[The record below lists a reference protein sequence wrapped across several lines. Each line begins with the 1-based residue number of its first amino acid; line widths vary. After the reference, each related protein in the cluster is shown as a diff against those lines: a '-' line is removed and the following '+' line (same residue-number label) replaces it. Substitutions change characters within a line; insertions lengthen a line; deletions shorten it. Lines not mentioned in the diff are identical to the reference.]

1 MATYADFF
9 TPNLFFVTQ
18 RAMGNEVVLG
28 NAIMVRLVHAALQW
42 VGQRHAFQV
51 VGYVF
56 LPAHLHLLI
65 ELTGATRLDQI
76 MQGVSEQF
84 HREYQQLL
92 GMPEETLLWESHY
105 SAQRVPD
112 SATFA
117 NQLDYIHYNPVQHG
131 YVAQPEAWPYSSYHT
146 WVARGLY
153 VAQWGWTLPANLRS
167 NTTPKGFR

>member
-28 NAIMVRLVHAALQW
+28 NAIMVRLVQSALQW
-42 VGQRHAFQV
+42 VGQRHPFEV

-65 ELTGATRLDQI
+65 EPTGATRVDQI
-76 MQGVSEQF
+76 MRGVREQF

-92 GMPEETLLWESHY
+92 GIPGETLLWENHH
-105 SAQRVPD
+105 SAQHMPD

-117 NQLDYIHYNPVQHG
+117 TQLDYIHYNPVQHG
-131 YVAQPEAWPYSSYHT
+131 YVTQPAAWPYSSYQM
-146 WVARGLY
+146 WLARGLY
-153 VAQWGWTLPANLRS
+153 AAEWGWTLPASIS
-167 NTTPKGFR
+167 NKANKGFR